1 MKAGAGFTLT
11 PGPQQLGRGA
21 REGKGGLGRVGRR
34 GGQSQN
40 MLMQAWCF
48 FVSPSAPLS
57 WHLPGTQ
64 QMLKQVFLNNE
75 CELVN
80 EAASS
85 GPPVLGVMQLVWV
98 APQLEGWRRV
108 AGIGSDIEFIPDLF
122 LPHFEPSR
130 VA

>member
-85 GPPVLGVMQLVWV
+85 GPPVLGAIQLVYDGFVIPQAHVGSATARRMEKSCRHWV
-98 APQLEGWRRV
+98 R
-108 AGIGSDIEFIPDLF
+108 
-122 LPHFEPSR
+122 H
-130 VA
+130 